1 MYANDVSTDFRL
13 PDFTITYEGDTWY
26 WEHLGMLS
34 VPSYEEAWERKKA
47 WYQSNGWLDQVV
59 TSEDGSDGSINV
71 PTNERTAGDRILD
84 F

>member
-1 MYANDVSTDFRL
+1 
-13 PDFTITYEGDTWY
+13 
-26 WEHLGMLS
+26 MLS

-84 F
+84 L